1 MKRTSGIFR
10 TEVIIGTGSADSRG
24 MVDSPPTGRAAERE
38 YKELPN
44 GLYHSSNNSG

>member
-10 TEVIIGTGSADSRG
+10 TEVIIGTGSDHFGA
-24 MVDSPPTGRAAERE
+24 MVDSVPTGRAAERE
-38 YKELPN
+38 YNELPH